1 MSVGTICNRE
11 VVIAA
16 KESSVSEAAKLMRE
30 YHVGNVI
37 VTENRNG
44 LNYPV
49 GVVTD
54 RDIVIKLIAKDIDI
68 DAVDVGIIMAEELV
82 VAKESDNLI
91 DTVKKMCS
99 KGVRR
104 LPVVDEAGALVGI
117 LAMDDLIDLF
127 AEQLRDLAGLIRK
140 VIRKE
145 LLYEKNLRP

>member
-11 VVIAA
+11 VVVTE

-37 VTENRNG
+37 VIENRNG

-54 RDIVIKLIAKDIDI
+54 RDIVVKLIAKDIDI
-68 DAVDVGIIMAEELV
+68 DAVDVGIIMAEDLV
-82 VAKESDNLI
+82 VARENDDLI

-99 KGVRR
+99 KGIRR
-104 LPVVDEAGALVGI
+104 LPVVDAGGALIGI
-117 LAMDDLIDLF
+117 LAMDDLIDLL

-140 VIRKE
+140 E
-145 LLYEKNLRP
+145 LLCEKDLRP

>member
-11 VVIAA
+11 VVIAE
-16 KESSVSEAAKLMRE
+16 KESSVSAAAKLMRE

-49 GVVTD
+49 GMVTD
-54 RDIVIKLIAKDIDI
+54 RDIVVKLIAKDIDI
-68 DAVDVGIIMAEELV
+68 DVVDVGIIMAEDLV
-82 VAKESDNLI
+82 VARENDDLI
-91 DTVKKMCS
+91 DTVKKMCG
-99 KGVRR
+99 KGIRR
-104 LPVVDEAGALVGI
+104 LPVVDEGGALIGI

-140 VIRKE
+140 E
-145 LLYEKNLRP
+145 LLCEKNLRP

>member
-11 VVIAA
+11 VVVTE

-37 VTENRNG
+37 VIENRNG

-54 RDIVIKLIAKDIDI
+54 RDIVVKLIAKDIDI
-68 DAVDVGIIMAEELV
+68 DAVDVGIIMAEDLV
-82 VAKESDNLI
+82 VARENDDLI

-99 KGVRR
+99 KGIRR
-104 LPVVDEAGALVGI
+104 LPVVDAGGALIGI
-117 LAMDDLIDLF
+117 LAMDDLIDLL

-140 VIRKE
+140 E
-145 LLYEKNLRP
+145 LLYEKDLRP